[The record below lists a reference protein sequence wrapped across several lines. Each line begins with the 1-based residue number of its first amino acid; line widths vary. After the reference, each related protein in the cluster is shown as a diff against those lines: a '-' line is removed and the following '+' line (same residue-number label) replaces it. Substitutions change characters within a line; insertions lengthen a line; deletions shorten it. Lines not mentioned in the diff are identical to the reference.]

1 MRAQAT
7 IEWMIILSV
16 SVLILAVMLSFNGD
30 NYSFFENNL
39 KASQAKASLNDLK
52 RAADFVYSQGE
63 GARTRLYVTVPASSN
78 ISVRTLSSGSGQI
91 QAIVRVSGKE
101 EDFDVFTAAN
111 LTGSIPTLSGSYC
124 MDVLYTAGW
133 VNISRSTG
141 SC

>member
-16 SVLILAVMLSFNGD
+16 SILILAVMLSFNGD

-52 RAADFVYSQGE
+52 RAVDFVYSQGE
-63 GARTRLYVTVPASSN
+63 GARTRLLVTVPSSSN
-78 ISVRTLSSGSGQI
+78 ISVRTLDGGSGEI
-91 QAIVRVSGKE
+91 RAAVWVSGKR
-101 EDFDVFTAAN
+101 EDFDVYTSAN
-111 LTGSIPTLSGSYC
+111 LTGSLPTLSGSYC
-124 MDVLYTAGW
+124 MDVWYTGGL